1 MNPNDDAY
9 VANQAA
15 CDAANAAAQAAYA
28 AAQAANAA
36 AQAAY
41 DAAYAAAQAANAAA
55 QPGND
60 DAYAATKAA
69 YDAAYAAAQAA
80 CDAAYAA
87 AQKKAEAVHVV
98 SVTEATKQYFTAK
111 KKANE
116 AKKQAK
122 KQANMRTLDL
132 GDIPDSVVWDVT
144 FDIYRVTCQAAE
156 NIYENKKRCLV
167 ALKDKEVMA
176 AKAIYDAMF
185 ADAKTIYEH
194 EMRRLRLM
202 NEARKCIEDKQ
213 CSICLGCL
221 DDDQTTKCTVCNH
234 DIHTRCMR
242 SWATTCSTKRRQLSC
257 PLCRATWHA
266 N

>member
-1 MNPNDDAY
+1 MNPNDDSY

-15 CDAANAAAQAAYA
+15 CDAANAAAQAA
-28 AAQAANAA
+28 NAA
-36 AQAAY
+36 AQ
-41 DAAYAAAQAANAAA
+41 
-55 QPGND
+55 
-60 DAYAATKAA
+60 AA

-98 SVTEATKQYFTAK
+98 SVTEVTKQYFTAK
-111 KKANE
+111 KKAKE

-122 KQANMRTLDL
+122 KQAMMRTLDP
-132 GDIPDSVVWDVT
+132 GDISDPVVRDVNLN
-144 FDIYRVTCQAAE
+144 IYRVTCEAAE

-167 ALKDKEVMA
+167 ALRDKEVMA

-194 EMRRLRLM
+194 EMRHLRLM

-221 DDDQTTKCTVCNH
+221 DDDQTTKCTVCEH
-234 DIHTRCMR
+234 DLHIGCMET
-242 SWATTCSTKRRQLSC
+242 WADKCSSKRRQLSC
-257 PLCRATWHA
+257 PLCRAPWHA

>member
-9 VANQAA
+9 VANKAA

-87 AQKKAEAVHVV
+87 AQKKAKAVHVV
-98 SVTEATKQYFTAK
+98 SVTEVTKQYFTGF
-111 KKANE
+111 KKAKQ
-116 AKKQAK
+116 AMKQAK
-122 KQANMRTLDL
+122 KQDMRTFDP
-132 GDIPDSVVWDVT
+132 GDISDPVVRDVNLN
-144 FDIYRVTCQAAE
+144 IYRVTCQATE

-167 ALKDKEVMA
+167 ALRDKEVMV
-176 AKAIYDAMF
+176 AKDIYDAML

-213 CSICLGCL
+213 CSICFGCL
-221 DDDQTTKCTVCNH
+221 DNVQTTKCTVCNH
-234 DIHTRCMR
+234 DIHTVCMR
-242 SWATTCSTKRRQLSC
+242 SWADACSTERRQLSC